1 MDYTLRPANKED
13 YQYCYRLTKRNMYN
27 LYCRHW
33 GGWVAAE
40 FRNGFVL
47 NNITMVI
54 IAGRRAGYISVKH
67 YPDSIYIENIQISPA
82 RQGHGIGSDILNRIL
97 DGSDKKSVKLATFD
111 DNPAKRLYE
120 RMGFSVVEK
129 KGMTLMMEKLPDI
142 AQNRSVNFRR

>member
-1 MDYTLRPANKED
+1 MDYTLRPAIEED
-13 YQYCYRLTKRNMYN
+13 YQYCYRLTKKNMHG

-54 IAGRRAGYISVKH
+54 MAGRRAGYISVKQT
-67 YPDSIYIENIQISPA
+67 PDSIYIDNIQISPA
-82 RQGHGIGSDILNRIL
+82 WQGYGIGSAILSRILN
-97 DGSDKKSVKLATFD
+97 GSDKKSVKITAFD

-120 RMGFSVVEK
+120 RMGFSVFER
-129 KGMTLMMEKLPDI
+129 KGMTIRMEKLPNK
-142 AQNRSVNFRR
+142 AQNRALNFTR